1 MKIIYTPHLTQGRA
15 RRTSSLSRL
24 NSGREETADA
34 LPPGHRHMSVKVIV
48 VSGSMGS
55 GKTTV
60 LGEAS
65 DILSARGVVHAA
77 IDLDAMGSA
86 LLPDAVSCDVTYRN
100 LAAVWA
106 NYAAVGVN
114 RLLLAE
120 AVENRDMLDRL
131 RRAIP
136 GAELIVCRLL
146 ADPKTMQQ
154 RIRLREPGMLQQ
166 QFLARVMELQKVLD
180 RAGLEDFAITNE
192 NVLVTDVARELLERA
207 GWLADSI
214 SQ

>member
-1 MKIIYTPHLTQGRA
+1 
-15 RRTSSLSRL
+15 
-24 NSGREETADA
+24 
-34 LPPGHRHMSVKVIV
+34 MSVKVIV

-106 NYAAVGVN
+106 NYAAMGVN
-114 RLLLAE
+114 RGCCSSNSLPA
-120 AVENRDMLDRL
+120 
-131 RRAIP
+131 
-136 GAELIVCRLL
+136 
-146 ADPKTMQQ
+146 
-154 RIRLREPGMLQQ
+154 
-166 QFLARVMELQKVLD
+166 
-180 RAGLEDFAITNE
+180 
-192 NVLVTDVARELLERA
+192 
-207 GWLADSI
+207 
-214 SQ
+214 